1 MTLPWDREP
10 ADYLISV
17 ETRADLDILIDPER
31 TRLVIRDRRVA
42 YVENDKSFYG
52 YDAQIPG
59 WTRVGAGANALT
71 TEEGGLAIRLIN
83 NTGAASVKGSVV
95 DASHSVEAAVELEGA
110 GDLDPIGV
118 IYDDGVADGD
128 WVWIVVSG
136 IADVLLED
144 GTGSTYGNWVETSGT
159 AAGRADA
166 TNAAPPASGVIGE
179 VQEHFREIGH
189 CLETKGAGTGVLARC
204 VLHFN

>member
-1 MTLPWDREP
+1 VALPWDREP

-17 ETRADLDILIDPER
+17 ETRENLDDLVDPDQ

-42 YVENDKSFYG
+42 YVENDKAFYG

-59 WTRVGAGANALT
+59 WVRVGAGANAVT

-83 NTGAASVKGSVV
+83 DTGGASAKGSVV
-95 DASHSVEAAVELEGA
+95 DSSSSVEAGVSLEGA
-110 GDLDPIGV
+110 GGLDPIGV
-118 IYDDGVADGD
+118 IYDDGVANGD
-128 WVWIVVSG
+128 WVWVVVSG

-144 GTGSTYGNWVETSGT
+144 GTASGYGNWVETSGT
-159 AAGRADA
+159 TAGRADA
-166 TNAAPPASGVIGE
+166 TNVAPPASGVINE
-179 VQEHFREIGH
+179 IQEHFREIGH
-189 CLETKGAGTGVLARC
+189 CLESQGAGTNVLARC